1 MKNIKLQLHSNS
13 KVTDIDFNINKIICA
28 GFTGRNQTLVL
39 QHIHELEKLGINPP
53 KSTPTSYIL
62 PNSLISTSNQIS
74 VSGNQNSGEA
84 EAVILIDKNKWY
96 VTIGSDHTDRKI
108 EQVDFYKSKLV
119 CPKIISNIVWD
130 YGDVKNHWD
139 NLIITSNVENQGKS
153 VSYQEGKLLDILKI
167 DNMLKLLNIN
177 ETGIILFTGTFPT
190 KQNLL
195 FSHRFSMKIHDPKLN
210 RSIEHFYNVK
220 FN

>member
-1 MKNIKLQLHSNS
+1 MKNIKLQLHSQS
-13 KVTDIDFNINKIICA
+13 KFTDIDFNVDKIICA
-28 GFTGRNQTLVL
+28 GFTGRNQNLVL
-39 QHIHELEKLGINPP
+39 QHIHELEKLGIKSP

-62 PNSLISTSNQIS
+62 PDSLISTSNQIS

-108 EQVDFYKSKLV
+108 EQVDFHKSKLV

-130 YGDVKNHWD
+130 YTDVKNHWD

-167 DNMLKLLNIN
+167 DNMLKLLNIK

-195 FSHRFSMKIHDPKLN
+195 FSNQFSMKIYDPILN
-210 RSIEHFYNVK
+210 RSIEHFYNIK